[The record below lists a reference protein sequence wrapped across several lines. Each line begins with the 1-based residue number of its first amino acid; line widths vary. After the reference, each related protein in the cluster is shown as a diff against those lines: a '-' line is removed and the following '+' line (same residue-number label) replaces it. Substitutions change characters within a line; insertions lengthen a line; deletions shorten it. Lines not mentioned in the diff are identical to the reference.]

1 MGVLLT
7 NALVPYIVCL
17 CRQSR
22 QGGEDAEMNRMSVF
36 TGWTA
41 WFMGA
46 GAAGYNWVEAPAVLS
61 SEVGLGFG
69 LADGNF
75 PYPNSVSDGVHPVAV
90 VAGVCRPV
98 ADRVRREEP
107 L

>member
-1 MGVLLT
+1 
-7 NALVPYIVCL
+7 
-17 CRQSR
+17 
-22 QGGEDAEMNRMSVF
+22 
-36 TGWTA
+36 
-41 WFMGA
+41 MGA

-75 PYPNSVSDGVHPVAV
+75 PYPDSVSDGVHPVAV

-107 L
+107 LSSRRLREGRKGEEERAGREGRHDDLGQNRDWIG

>member
-1 MGVLLT
+1 
-7 NALVPYIVCL
+7 
-17 CRQSR
+17 
-22 QGGEDAEMNRMSVF
+22 
-36 TGWTA
+36 
-41 WFMGA
+41 MGA

-75 PYPNSVSDGVHPVAV
+75 PYPDSVSDGVHPVAV

-98 ADRVRREEP
+98 AHRVRREEP
-107 L
+107 LTAEDAEVSPSSQGKALNR